1 MAKEEKK
8 GFFTRLKEGLAKTRA
23 NITDNMDMVFA
34 SYDKVTDEFLEE
46 LEETMIMGDI
56 GVKTTEELLDHLRR
70 QVKEEK
76 IRWAADCRQELLL
89 AIRNQMKQGKDAYD
103 FEKGP
108 AVILVIGVNGVGKT
122 TSIGKLAANY
132 RNQGKK
138 VLIASADTIR
148 AAANEQLAEWARR
161 ADVDIIS
168 GNEGS
173 DPASVVF
180 DAVNAAKARKTDLLF
195 CDTAGRLHNKKN
207 LMNELAKIDRVISR
221 EYPECIRE
229 NWVVLDGTTGQNA
242 ISQAREFASVTNLT
256 GIILTKMD
264 GTAKGGIAIAV
275 QNELGIPVK
284 FIGVGEK
291 LEDLQKFNPDE
302 FVDALF
308 Y

>member
-1 MAKEEKK
+1 
-8 GFFTRLKEGLAKTRA
+8 
-23 NITDNMDMVFA
+23 
-34 SYDKVTDEFLEE
+34 
-46 LEETMIMGDI
+46 
-56 GVKTTEELLDHLRR
+56 
-70 QVKEEK
+70 
-76 IRWAADCRQELLL
+76 
-89 AIRNQMKQGKDAYD
+89 
-103 FEKGP
+103 
-108 AVILVIGVNGVGKT
+108 
-122 TSIGKLAANY
+122 
-132 RNQGKK
+132 
-138 VLIASADTIR
+138 
-148 AAANEQLAEWARR
+148 
-161 ADVDIIS
+161 
-168 GNEGS
+168 
-173 DPASVVF
+173 
-180 DAVNAAKARKTDLLF
+180 
-195 CDTAGRLHNKKN
+195 
-207 LMNELAKIDRVISR
+207 MNELAKIDRVISR